1 MIFNPLFLVDSN
13 SEETSTEV
21 GKSLENFF
29 ENMSH
34 GGQIVWTIAISL
46 VIIALSIYLVFSI
59 KREIKRKQLE
69 KEKSS
74 ANENILSRRMVMN
87 ALEEYIRTYRLTNE
101 ATVMIFELSNANEL
115 TTSFGK
121 KYEGYLRE
129 KVIQNVLNMMPKN
142 VIFGEYSL
150 ENDSYIVLLRGT
162 ISKKKIMAFAEALVD
177 TIERPIE
184 VPNMDIQTSYA
195 CYLGVAMYP
204 SQAITAHDLVSK
216 ADLALYMNH
225 KTPNE
230 RFSIYSSNFDETEKQ
245 NLVYYNEI
253 KAAIKNKEFTL
264 YYQPIV
270 DKNDVVGFETL
281 IRWQHPT
288 LGVLAPNKF
297 LSVLENSGDILWVGR
312 WSINEICVFYNEN
325 RELFSKK
332 DIFFSIN
339 LSIKQLLN
347 ENVVS
352 EFNDVVKKYNVPSRA
367 ICIEI
372 EEYALYEK
380 YQTIQTT
387 IEAFK
392 KYNYRVAID
401 HFGVDSNNI
410 KKLEN
415 QKPFMIKINSDAIIE
430 AGDSFVTKKMVSI
443 LTDSCK
449 ELGIQIC
456 SLMIEN
462 QVMFDQLAGYGVSYF
477 EGYFISS
484 PIEANAAVAFAKN
497 RELVDNKDS
506 QEVASQPEETTLEEP
521 KEE

>member
-1 MIFNPLFLVDSN
+1 MLKLLFLAEDASN
-13 SEETSTEV
+13 SANISDSTSAEV
-21 GKSLENFF
+21 GTGLKEFF
-29 ENMSH
+29 QNIS
-34 GGQIVWTIAISL
+34 GGGKIVWTIAIAL
-46 VIIALSIYLVFSI
+46 VIVAISAYLIFSI
-59 KREIKRKQLE
+59 RREIKRRQLE
-69 KEKSS
+69 KEKSD
-74 ANENILSRRMVMN
+74 ANENILSRRSVMN
-87 ALEEYIRTYRLTNE
+87 SLEEYIRTYRLTNE

-115 TTSFGK
+115 VTSFGK
-121 KYEGYLRE
+121 KYENYIRE
-129 KVIQNVLNMMPKN
+129 KAIQNVINMLPKN
-142 VIFGEYSL
+142 VIFGEYNV

-162 ISKKKIMAFAEALVD
+162 ISKKKIMAFAESLID
-177 TIERPIE
+177 TIERPVE

-195 CYLGVAMYP
+195 CYVGIAMYP
-204 SQAITAHDLVSK
+204 SQAITSHDLVNK

-230 RFSIYSSNFDETEKQ
+230 RYSIYSSKFDETEKQ

-270 DKNDVVGFETL
+270 DKDNVVGFETL

-325 RELFSKK
+325 QELFSKK

-347 ENVVS
+347 ENIVS
-352 EFNDVVKKYNVPSRA
+352 DFNEVVKKYNVPSRA

-387 IEAFK
+387 LETFR
-392 KYNYRVAID
+392 KYNYRIAID

-410 KKLEN
+410 KKLED
-415 QKPFMIKINSDAIIE
+415 QKPFMIKVNADDILE
-430 AGDSFVTKKMVSI
+430 AGDSFVARKMVDI

-449 ELGIQIC
+449 QLDIKIC

-462 QVMFDQLAGYGVSYF
+462 QVMFEKLIDDGVSLF
-477 EGYFISS
+477 QGYYISS
-484 PIEANAAVAFAKN
+484 PLESKEAVSFAKQQN
-497 RELVDNKDS
+497 WKIKAPV
-506 QEVASQPEETTLEEP
+506 VEE
-521 KEE
+521 KEENTEEDK